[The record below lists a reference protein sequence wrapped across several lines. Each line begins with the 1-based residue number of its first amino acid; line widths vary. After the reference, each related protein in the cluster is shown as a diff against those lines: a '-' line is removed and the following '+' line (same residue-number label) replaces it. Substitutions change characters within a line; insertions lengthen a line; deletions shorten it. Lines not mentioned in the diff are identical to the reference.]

1 MPVHMG
7 TMTPIDTA
15 PTVRELEWALQA
27 TCGALVAE
35 DLFEVKGQITEAI
48 DAIRAALRELRPDAP
63 SVTQAMVFGFVLCS
77 DRTEVYSHSVHPVS

>member
-1 MPVHMG
+1 MG

-48 DAIRAALRELRPDAP
+48 DAIRAALRELRPGA
-63 SVTQAMVFGFVLCS
+63 SSAAQAVVFGFVLGP
-77 DRTEVYSHSVHPVS
+77 DQTEAYGHPVSPVS